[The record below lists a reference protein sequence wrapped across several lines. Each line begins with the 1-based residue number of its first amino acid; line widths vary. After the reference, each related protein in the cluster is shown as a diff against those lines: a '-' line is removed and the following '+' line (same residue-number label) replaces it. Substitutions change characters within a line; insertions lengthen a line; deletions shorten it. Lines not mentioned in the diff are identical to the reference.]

1 MPSWD
6 GLFDRESLYRALEVL
21 IKLGLGAIFGSII
34 GWERELHGRP
44 AGMRTHMLVCIG
56 VVMFAEASKFF
67 GGEDSS
73 RIAAQIVTGIGFL
86 GAGAIIRTAGEIKGL
101 TTAASIWA
109 IASIGMAV
117 SVGGAF
123 YIVAFVGMLMTLFT
137 LSVVDNLEKKFLIP
151 RLNEM
156 IVKAE
161 KTSVFSQL
169 ARELEDKGANIISSS
184 IQRLEQG
191 YQIRIETSGMKSE
204 WLETA
209 SSIEGVISASWRE

>member
-6 GLFDRESLYRALEVL
+6 GLFETESLYRALEVL

-44 AGMRTHMLVCIG
+44 AGVRTHMLVCIG
-56 VVMFAEASKFF
+56 VVMFAETSKFF
-67 GGEDSS
+67 GGEDSG

-137 LSVVDNLEKKFLIP
+137 LSVVDNLEKKFLVP

-156 IVKAE
+156 VVKA
-161 KTSVFSQL
+161 KNTSVFSQL
-169 ARELEDKGANIISSS
+169 SRALEDKGANFISSS
-184 IQRLEQG
+184 IQRLDHS
-191 YQIRIETSGMKSE
+191 YQIRIEMSNMKPE
-204 WLETA
+204 WLEIA
-209 SSIEGVISASWRE
+209 SSIEGVLSASWRE